1 MLEFLLTLQKLKM
14 KIKSNQFL
22 EEESN
27 IGNLF
32 YKKFYSI
39 KLTPLSIIN
48 LMKFYLTNFLMRR
61 FFSFMSSSRHRP
73 GTTVPRATTAR
84 TESGTKIPTRVRVTK
99 CASSASGVSLSAPR
113 KFETMKKKLKSQAK
127 VARISENDPPCRVA
141 FWVVFNFYCFTFSKF
156 KGCGVATPAIPV

>member
-48 LMKFYLTNFLMRR
+48 LMKFYFTNILMRR

-99 CASSASGVSLSAPR
+99 CASLA
-113 KFETMKKKLKSQAK
+113 FETMKKKWC
-127 VARISENDPPCRVA
+127 RI
-141 FWVVFNFYCFTFSKF
+141 FVVFFYFYCFTLSKF
-156 KGCGVATPAIPV
+156 KGCGVVTPATPV